1 MAIVNEEIKG
11 TESVNDELTNSK
23 KGYTRMVGLTGND
36 TYIINNFSTSFTE
49 IDDADGLDFYNET
62 GLSPDVNSNGIPTKY
77 FGEDTIQIN
86 NIKTNDLT
94 LFFDYSIGDKN
105 ENPESMPADE
115 LYIIKKGSLS
125 SAINTTLKGGLLQ
138 NNAVLIS
145 SQFGDTNNG
154 GSQMSAASIE
164 HLKVVDTKTGITK
177 IVDMEKTM
185 EAIQPELKALLEEIK
200 EKKLTTID
208 METKNEVPVLSIFQL
223 LASKHTAYKNKAINI
238 YKNQLVHTEIIG
250 SENNDKIVGDKA
262 DEIITGGLGNDTITG
277 GTGLNTINY
286 TFGALD
292 SNGNDVIN
300 LTKGENFVLNIDG
313 ANISE
318 LKFKYA
324 NNNKDLVIYK
334 SETESITLKNF
345 AYKDVTNNS
354 TKKTENTSSVIITD
368 GTDEIDLR
376 KDFYIKGE
384 DNKIK
389 TDKNYTGTWLNE
401 EIDASLAALTK
412 KVKVGKKYQ
421 NVPKEFTDKGLSL
434 NGGSGNDSI
443 VGSRYSDTIKGGNGD
458 DIIDGGTGNDNIT
471 GGTGKNTINYT
482 KGDGNDVINL
492 TKGENFTLSL
502 EDVTDIENVKFE
514 FVKNDLRIYADKTN
528 KDEYITIKNFVAK
541 DVTNNSNAKKG
552 IEDTSSVELKI
563 GSETYDLRNL
573 VDSDNFP
580 YYYEIDTNKSY
591 SGSWLGEYI
600 DGQYYRRYTDKA
612 QTIVDTDY
620 TKKGITLDGKGGNDA
635 IDGSMYSDVIK
646 GGDGDDT
653 LYGERGNDIITA
665 GTGKNTIYVC
675 EDEGNDVINLTK
687 GENFTLSLEDVTDI
701 SKVGFEFVNKN
712 KDLRIYAD
720 SSNKEEYITIKNFVA
735 KDVTNNGNAK
745 KGIEDTSSV
754 MLEINGETYDL
765 RNAIY
770 DINGDSEKDYFYQI
784 KTEKNYTGS
793 WLNEE
798 ISASSLQKFDKKGN
812 PLAYSSK
819 GLSLNGG
826 NGNDSI
832 VGSRYSDTIK
842 GGNGD
847 DVIDGGLGND
857 NITGGAGENVIN
869 YTFGNGNDVINLT
882 KGEILKL
889 FIDGENIEYRAASNK
904 KDLEIISTTEEGK
917 LTLKNYYS
925 KELGAT
931 VLINGDL
938 DLAKVSTLDT
948 ITSANYFEV
957 PSQKVKTS
965 YTGSVLADSVDASG
979 LSQAVGKN
987 NKGVTIKTLA
997 GNDVVKGSNFNDTIT
1012 AGTGNNEFVYSFA
1025 DGGDGKDVINLTKG
1039 ETLRINLGSIDFE
1052 NLEFTPASNKNDLV
1066 ITYKD
1071 VEDSSIT
1078 LKNYYS
1084 KELGATVLING
1095 VDLSKESH
1103 FDIQGVTTTSA
1114 KGSALADNITAF
1126 DYKKDVDVIGKG
1138 TSINAGGGNDTIVGS
1153 KHNDTIKGGNGDDFI
1168 MGGTGND
1175 KLYGEAGKN
1184 TFAFTV
1190 GDGKDTVYLGKGK
1203 DTISLNINNIKL
1215 DDIKQVM
1222 TSKGKGTKD
1231 AIITYGD
1238 KGDTVTIKDFYTID
1252 KKGNITGYNPAIEKI
1267 ETNTQQFFFSKKG
1280 EDTFELTK
1288 YGEGFEDRL
1297 HTTIVMGSD
1306 RVQDVLALNDELFYG
1321 NDGNFYFVKDGN
1333 DFKIWYNYDTSIST
1347 ASVPSGVSTY
1357 DGSEINNINETVYT
1371 SSITLKDFFTVE
1383 NPIDKFIINGEEYS
1397 IIKHYKNE
1405 IYLNNLVE
1413 NGEFEEGG
1421 TFHATK
1427 WNDSIVA
1434 VNGSSDYGENVY
1446 GGAGDDYIWGWA
1458 RRDSYYGEEGNDT
1471 IYINEN
1477 GVLADGG
1484 VGDDTIIVDEATSSN
1499 PEGVRVIGGKGDDSL
1514 ENNEDVKTTFEF
1526 ALGDGTDTVTSTSG
1540 YDIIKF
1546 TDTDLA
1552 NLSFKKDGNNI
1563 EITYGEDKVI
1573 VKDALT
1579 NLVKIMVEDKVGE
1592 QLNILEKFNIYVG
1605 DSIVSGTDGNDTVY
1619 GGDMS
1624 DTIIGKKGDDLL
1636 IGRKGSDTYEFNIGD
1651 GVDTV
1656 ISGTDGVQDKLK
1668 FNNVEN
1674 VREFEFNIADNEK
1687 DLVISYGDNDKVIV
1701 QNYFELGNTVTT
1713 WLDKDGIS
1721 HNIATDNNHSIN
1733 NTTDA
1738 TVTGT
1743 IFNDYI
1749 TVNAANTS
1757 ISGGEGANTYV
1768 ITADNVAHTITT
1780 TSGRDTIKFNTEI
1793 ADLVFDVNG
1802 NDVTIKGTNVDITV
1816 KDYLLNIPE
1825 LNIVNG
1831 NTSSKLIEKLES
1843 AGIIYSNESTFA
1855 GTDEAEQLI
1864 GGDSANIITSG
1875 EGDDVINAGK
1885 GNDTL
1890 VFAKGDGKDTI
1901 INGTEA
1907 NEVDTIKFTDVTID
1921 ELTYKKDGDN
1931 LVIGYIDN
1939 DTDSVTVKDYYKSSN
1954 TVKKFIVKDENE
1966 VSGFKEYDIEKD
1978 LKNNIKGAT
1987 TEISGTQY
1995 NDRIWGTDGD
2005 DTITDTQGVNELIGG
2020 NGADTYN
2027 FTSYGNGFADRRHDT
2042 IIMGADSVQDTI
2054 VFNDEDNNDINSGY
2068 FNFVREGNNL
2078 RIWYN
2083 LDSSLSDNENLV
2095 NYEVTIYNG
2104 SEVYKDWSSVY
2115 CSSLTIKDYFLSTA
2129 ENCTIDKLVIN
2140 DEEYSIFD
2148 IVSNSIDLDSLFDAG
2163 ELEDGG
2169 TYHATRFNDYITTR
2183 RGVSDVGEIV
2193 YAGDGDDFIGTWG
2206 RRDSYYGEQGNDTI
2220 YINENGVLA
2229 DGGNG
2234 DDEIFVESN
2243 QWDQNEDGV
2252 RVIGGKGN
2260 DTLTGYSNAHNGKT
2274 IYEFATGDGTD
2285 IINYKGGNDVIKFTD
2300 IDITDITF
2308 GHYDLVNKTL
2318 TLNYGTSDSLTIN
2331 GLSTDRNTVKI
2342 EDSTGTKYTVL
2353 VGDGDYNNNTV
2364 QKPNVGENAVF
2375 ISSTGRDYFE
2385 GNTGINVFA
2394 SSNGYDGT
2402 SGETNGTNIF
2412 ITTPEENASIYANGQ
2427 NDKIILKDLALSELK
2442 YEFGIDGDGT
2452 VKITNTVNDQEI
2464 NLFNFPSYKVNP
2476 TIVAKDGETTILDEL
2491 SMIFPTGDTLVGTE
2505 GTDGNDI
2512 LIGSDILD
2520 KVDTIVGGKGD
2531 DILFGDG
2538 GPDLYE
2544 FNNGDGND
2552 VLGRYCGKEATFKFN
2567 DSTYE
2572 ELNFTQL
2579 SGNKYQVTYN
2589 GGADSV
2595 IFYNDRVT
2603 KFIVKDGE
2611 NYKEYSMDTDM
2622 IHKVTGDGVETNL
2635 VGSDINDVFTGTSID
2650 ETMTGGEG
2658 SNIYN
2663 FTTGGGTDTVVISS
2677 NTDTINFTGVKTGD
2691 LTFSLNG
2698 SDLEIA
2704 YGDGDDKVIV
2714 KDYAKTLPEVA
2725 ITGADSTSTTAMEGF
2740 ATTGATLV
2748 NGVGTGTVNA
2758 DILIA
2763 GATDDTIT
2771 GGKGDDTISGGTGNN
2786 TYIFNKGDGTDTINY
2801 ATGTDVIKFNDVEIA
2816 DITFGH
2822 YDLVN
2827 KTLTLN
2833 YGTSDS
2839 LTING
2844 LSTDRNTVKIEDSTG
2859 TKYTVLVGDGDYN
2872 NNTVQKPNVGEN
2884 AVFISSTGRDYFE
2897 GNTGINVFTNCNNVD
2912 VTSGSNTTNFYI
2924 INSETNASIYAHS
2937 DNDKII
2943 LKNLEL
2949 SQLNYEL
2956 IRDTGRVKITN
2967 TVNSQEV
2974 NLFNFTS
2981 NRVNPTIVD
2990 KNGNEVKVLEKVYV
3004 IFGDVGTSGNDT
3016 ISANTN
3022 NGEVFGKGG
3031 NDLIYASGNYSTIYT
3046 YDKDLK
3052 NTTAG
3057 SSVTVDINGNQTITI
3072 YAQSEENII
3081 LNEGSRAKGTY
3092 YAYSDQKT
3100 SITEAENQTKSTD
3113 SVLNIMNTDDVNDV
3127 DGVHTNLNIVFN
3139 VSNGYKTTQG
3149 IYAIGDVRILDDN
3162 NFANWKKG
3170 ASYKDIT
3177 LKGNCVE
3184 TINSSDGY
3192 SITST
3197 QIAQLAESVA
3207 GWLTKNEFANV
3218 NEAMSGGTPEQIEA
3232 LTAYFTNA
3240 SNWTATV

>member
-1 MAIVNEEIKG
+1 MAVKTSDYTVSLDEFT
-11 TESVNDELTNSK
+11 TEGLAIDAKKKTAIRIDGLSTENVDNLDMQIDGENLVITYGSK
-23 KGYTRMVGLTGND
+23 KLLVSNYTSL
-36 TYIINNFSTSFTE
+36 
-49 IDDADGLDFYNET
+49 
-62 GLSPDVNSNGIPTKY
+62 KY
-77 FGEDTIQIN
+77 
-86 NIKTNDLT
+86 IKTDYKKEGRKEYYN
-94 LFFDYSIGDKN
+94 LFN
-105 ENPESMPADE
+105 
-115 LYIIKKGSLS
+115 IID
-125 SAINTTLKGGLLQ
+125 
-138 NNAVLIS
+138 NNAV
-145 SQFGDTNNG
+145 DNTTNPIN
-154 GSQMSAASIE
+154 AYNPKN
-164 HLKVVDTKTGITK
+164 LT
-177 IVDMEKTM
+177 
-185 EAIQPELKALLEEIK
+185 ALG
-200 EKKLTTID
+200 T
-208 METKNEVPVLSIFQL
+208 N
-223 LASKHTAYKNKAINI
+223 Y
-238 YKNQLVHTEIIG
+238 
-250 SENNDKIVGDKA
+250 NDKIDLSLSGYTPVGATNIKKNKGITFDGKHGS
-262 DEIITGGLGNDTITG
+262 DILVGTDYNDVFKGGNGDDNITGGVGNDTITG
-277 GTGLNTINY
+277 GTGKNTINY
-286 TFGALD
+286 TFDAEQ
-292 SNGNDVIN
+292 GNDVIN
-300 LTKGENFVLNIDG
+300 LTKGENLTIKIDSLTNI
-313 ANISE
+313 
-318 LKFKYA
+318 KYEYSS
-324 NNNKDLVIYK
+324 NKKDLIIYK
-334 SETESITLKNF
+334 EKDSEGNYVESITLKNF
-345 AYKDVTNNS
+345 ASKDVTNNS
-354 TKKTENTSSVIITD
+354 TKKTENTSSVILTD
-368 GTDEIDLR
+368 GTTEINLR
-376 KDFYIKGE
+376 EDFYLTN
-384 DNKIK
+384 DSKISVE
-389 TDKNYTGTWLNE
+389 KNFTGT
-401 EIDASLAALTK
+401 
-412 KVKVGKKYQ
+412 
-421 NVPKEFTDKGLSL
+421 
-434 NGGSGNDSI
+434 
-443 VGSRYSDTIKGGNGD
+443 
-458 DIIDGGTGNDNIT
+458 
-471 GGTGKNTINYT
+471 
-482 KGDGNDVINL
+482 
-492 TKGENFTLSL
+492 
-502 EDVTDIENVKFE
+502 
-514 FVKNDLRIYADKTN
+514 
-528 KDEYITIKNFVAK
+528 
-541 DVTNNSNAKKG
+541 
-552 IEDTSSVELKI
+552 
-563 GSETYDLRNL
+563 
-573 VDSDNFP
+573 
-580 YYYEIDTNKSY
+580 
-591 SGSWLGEYI
+591 
-600 DGQYYRRYTDKA
+600 
-612 QTIVDTDY
+612 
-620 TKKGITLDGKGGNDA
+620 
-635 IDGSMYSDVIK
+635 
-646 GGDGDDT
+646 
-653 LYGERGNDIITA
+653 
-665 GTGKNTIYVC
+665 
-675 EDEGNDVINLTK
+675 
-687 GENFTLSLEDVTDI
+687 
-701 SKVGFEFVNKN
+701 
-712 KDLRIYAD
+712 
-720 SSNKEEYITIKNFVA
+720 
-735 KDVTNNGNAK
+735 
-745 KGIEDTSSV
+745 
-754 MLEINGETYDL
+754 
-765 RNAIY
+765 
-770 DINGDSEKDYFYQI
+770 
-784 KTEKNYTGS
+784 

-798 ISASSLQKFDKKGN
+798 ISASSIQKFDKKGN

-832 VGSRYSDTIK
+832 EGSRYSDTIK

-925 KELGAT
+925 KEVGAT
-931 VLINGDL
+931 VLIDGYL

-957 PSQKVKTS
+957 PSTKIKTS

-1012 AGTGNNEFVYSFA
+1012 AGTGNNEIVYSFA

-1039 ETLRINLGSIDFE
+1039 ETLRINLGSIDFK

-1071 VEDSSIT
+1071 VEDLSIT

-1095 VDLSKESH
+1095 VDLAKESH
-1103 FDIQGVTTTSA
+1103 FDIQEVTTTSA
-1114 KGSALADNITAF
+1114 KGSALADHITAF

-1231 AIITYGD
+1231 AIITYND

-1280 EDTFELTK
+1280 EDTFELTN
-1288 YGEGFEDRL
+1288 YGEGFDDRL

-1306 RVQDVLALNDELFYG
+1306 GVQDVISITDETLDINSGYFKFIKDNNDLR
-1321 NDGNFYFVKDGN
+1321 
-1333 DFKIWYNYDTSIST
+1333 IWYNYDTSISS
-1347 ASVPSGVSTY
+1347 ASVPSGPSTY
-1357 DGSEINNINETVYT
+1357 NGSEINNIGGTVYT
-1371 SSITLKDFFTVE
+1371 SSIIIKDYFTAE
-1383 NPIDKFIINGEEYS
+1383 QTIDKLVINNVECS
-1397 IIKHYKNE
+1397 ILNIYKND
-1405 IYLNNLVE
+1405 IDLDYVQDDL
-1413 NGEFEEGG
+1413 
-1421 TFHATK
+1421 TQPFHATK
-1427 WNDSIVA
+1427 YNDNIVA
-1434 VNGSSDYGENVY
+1434 KRGYSDDGETIY
-1446 GGAGDDYIWGWA
+1446 GGAGNDYIWGWA

-1526 ALGDGTDTVTSTSG
+1526 ALGDGTDTVTSTSDK
-1540 YDIIKF
+1540 DIIKF
-1546 TDTDLA
+1546 TDCEHSTIQYE
-1552 NLSFKKDGNNI
+1552 KDGNNI
-1563 EITYGEDKVI
+1563 LIKYGEDVI
-1573 VKDALT
+1573 TVKDALK
-1579 NLVKIMVEDKVGE
+1579 NLAKIMVEDQTGTQINLLE
-1592 QLNILEKFNIYVG
+1592 QLNIYVG

-1713 WLDKDGIS
+1713 WVDKEDVE
-1721 HNIATDNNHSIN
+1721 HDIATDNNHSIN

-1738 TVTGT
+1738 TITGT

-1749 TVNAANTS
+1749 TVNTANTS

-1768 ITADNVAHTITT
+1768 ITADNVARTITT
-1780 TSGRDTIKFNTEI
+1780 TSGRDTIKFNSEI

-1802 NDVTIKGTNVDITV
+1802 NDVTIKGTNVNITV
-1816 KDYLLNIPE
+1816 KDYMLNIPE
-1825 LNIVNG
+1825 LTIVNG
-1831 NTSSKLIEKLES
+1831 NASSKLIEQLAS

-1875 EGDDVINAGK
+1875 KGDDVINAGK

-1978 LKNNIKGAT
+1978 LKNNIHAT
-1987 TEISGTQY
+1987 TTTVSGTQY

-2005 DTITDTQGVNELIGG
+2005 DTITDTQGLNELIGG
-2020 NGADTYN
+2020 KGADTYN

-2054 VFNDEDNNDINSGY
+2054 EFKDDYDINSGY
-2068 FNFVREGNNL
+2068 FRFIREGNDL

-2095 NYEVTIYNG
+2095 NHEVTNYNG

-2115 CSSLTIKDYFLSTA
+2115 CSSLTIKDYLLSTN

-2140 DEEYSIFD
+2140 DVEYSIID
-2148 IVSNSIDLDSLFDAG
+2148 MYQNDIDLDYV
-2163 ELEDGG
+2163 EDDL
-2169 TYHATRFNDYITTR
+2169 TQPFHATRFNDNIIAK
-2183 RGVSDVGEIV
+2183 RGYENNGETI
-2193 YAGDGDDFIGTWG
+2193 YAGAGDDTIAYSWA
-2206 RRDSYYGEQGNDTI
+2206 RRDSYYGEEGNDII
-2220 YINENGVLA
+2220 YINKNGVLA
-2229 DGGNG
+2229 DGGIG
-2234 DDEIFVESN
+2234 DDEITVSSATYA
-2243 QWDQNEDGV
+2243 NENGV

-2260 DTLTGYSNAHNGKT
+2260 DTLTGYNNVDTKT

-2342 EDSTGTKYTVL
+2342 EDSTGTQYTVII
-2353 VGDGDYNNNTV
+2353 GDGDDNVYTR
-2364 QKPNVGENAVF
+2364 QKPNVGENAVL
-2375 ISSTGRDYFE
+2375 ISSTGRDSFE
-2385 GNTGINVFA
+2385 GNTGINVFT
-2394 SSNGYDGT
+2394 NCNRYDGT
-2402 SGETNGTNIF
+2402 SGATNGTNIF
-2412 ITTPEENASIYANGQ
+2412 IITPEENASIYANGQ

-2452 VKITNTVNDQEI
+2452 VKITNTLNNQEI
-2464 NLFNFPSYKVNP
+2464 TLFNFASNKVNP
-2476 TIVAKDGETTILDEL
+2476 TIVDKNGASTTIFEEL
-2491 SMIFPTGDTLVGTE
+2491 SMIFPTGETLDGTE

-2512 LIGSDILD
+2512 LIGSGNLN
-2520 KVDTIVGGKGD
+2520 KVDTIIGGKGND
-2531 DILFGDG
+2531 TLFGRDG
-2538 GPDLYE
+2538 ADIYE
-2544 FNNGDGND
+2544 FNKGDGND
-2552 VLGRYCGKEATFKFN
+2552 VLGRYCGEDATFKFK
-2567 DSTYE
+2567 DSTFE

-2589 GGADSV
+2589 DGADSV

-2603 KFIVKDGE
+2603 KFIVKDTSEASG
-2611 NYKEYSMDTDM
+2611 YKEYSMATDM
-2622 IHKVTGDGVETNL
+2622 IHKVTGDGVKTNL
-2635 VGSDINDVFTGTSID
+2635 VGSDINDVFTGTSIN

-2663 FTTGGGTDTVVISS
+2663 FTTGSGTDTVVISS
-2677 NTDTINFTGVKTGD
+2677 NTDTINFTDVKTDD

-2714 KDYAKTLPEVA
+2714 KDYINNTPEIA

-2740 ATTGATLV
+2740 ATTGATIV

-2763 GATDDTIT
+2763 GANDDTIT

-2801 ATGTDVIKFNDVEIA
+2801 ATGTDVIKFNDVEIT
-2816 DITFGH
+2816 DINFGH

-2859 TKYTVLVGDGDYN
+2859 TQYTVIIGDGDDNVY
-2872 NNTVQKPNVGEN
+2872 TKQKPNAGEN
-2884 AVFISSTGRDYFE
+2884 AVLISSTGRDSFE
-2897 GNTGINVFTNCNNVD
+2897 GNTGINVFTNCNNLD
-2912 VTSGSNTTNFYI
+2912 GTSGSNTTNWFI
-2924 INSETNASIYAHS
+2924 INSETNASIYAES

-2956 IRDTGRVKITN
+2956 ITNTGRVKITN
-2967 TVNSQEV
+2967 TVNSREV
-2974 NLFNFTS
+2974 NLFNFID

-2990 KNGNEVKVLEKVYV
+2990 KNGNEVKVLEKIGV

-3016 ISANTN
+3016 ISANTD

-3031 NDLIYASGNYSTIYT
+3031 SDLIYASGNYSTIYT

-3052 NTTAG
+3052 NIASG
-3057 SSVTVDINGNQTITI
+3057 SSVTVNTDGNRTFTI

-3081 LNEGSRAKGTY
+3081 LNQGSRAKGTY

-3100 SITEAENQTKSTD
+3100 SITENNDQTESTN

-3139 VSNGYKTTQG
+3139 VSNGYNTTQG

-3207 GWLTKNEFANV
+3207 GWLTTNEFANV
-3218 NEAMSGGTPEQIEA
+3218 NEAMSGGTTEQIAE